1 MALRA
6 YKPGE
11 LFRRPMLARLNQK
24 DEEES
29 NISLEA
35 GIDHSGEIVLV
46 KGEGLDLKDS
56 PHGVSH
62 LNMPNAV
69 VKRTRDGQYH
79 PLRKTKQSARWSDQS
94 RSTV

>member
-1 MALRA
+1 MALRP

-24 DEEES
+24 DREEES

-62 LNMPNAV
+62 W
-69 VKRTRDGQYH
+69 KI
-79 PLRKTKQSARWSDQS
+79 
-94 RSTV
+94 

>member
-1 MALRA
+1 
-6 YKPGE
+6 
-11 LFRRPMLARLNQK
+11 MLARSNQK

-35 GIDHSGEIVLV
+35 GINHSGEIVLV

-62 LNMPNAV
+62 WNI
-69 VKRTRDGQYH
+69 
-79 PLRKTKQSARWSDQS
+79 
-94 RSTV
+94 

>member
-11 LFRRPMLARLNQK
+11 LFRRPMPATLNQK

-35 GIDHSGEIVLV
+35 GIDHSG
-46 KGEGLDLKDS
+46 
-56 PHGVSH
+56 
-62 LNMPNAV
+62 
-69 VKRTRDGQYH
+69 
-79 PLRKTKQSARWSDQS
+79 
-94 RSTV
+94 

>member
-35 GIDHSGEIVLV
+35 GIDHSGEVVLV

-56 PHGVSH
+56 PHGVRVTGKYKH
-62 LNMPNAV
+62 
-69 VKRTRDGQYH
+69 K
-79 PLRKTKQSARWSDQS
+79 
-94 RSTV
+94 

>member
-1 MALRA
+1 MALRT
-6 YKPGE
+6 YNPRE

-24 DEEES
+24 NDEES

-35 GIDHSGEIVLV
+35 GIDHFGEIILV

-62 LNMPNAV
+62 W
-69 VKRTRDGQYH
+69 KI
-79 PLRKTKQSARWSDQS
+79 
-94 RSTV
+94 

>member
-11 LFRRPMLARLNQK
+11 LFRRPMLARLNQNN
-24 DEEES
+24 EEG
-29 NISLEA
+29 NIGLEA

-56 PHGVSH
+56 PDRVSH
-62 LNMPNAV
+62 W
-69 VKRTRDGQYH
+69 KI
-79 PLRKTKQSARWSDQS
+79 
-94 RSTV
+94 

>member
-1 MALRA
+1 
-6 YKPGE
+6 
-11 LFRRPMLARLNQK
+11 MLARLNQK

-46 KGEGLDLKDS
+46 KDEGLDLKDS

-62 LNMPNAV
+62 W
-69 VKRTRDGQYH
+69 KI
-79 PLRKTKQSARWSDQS
+79 
-94 RSTV
+94 

>member
-1 MALRA
+1 MRGRVTLGGGLPYLLARVTLLEGTTFCLFNPLHA

-62 LNMPNAV
+62 W
-69 VKRTRDGQYH
+69 KI
-79 PLRKTKQSARWSDQS
+79 
-94 RSTV
+94 

>member
-29 NISLEA
+29 NISLET

-46 KGEGLDLKDS
+46 KGEGLALKD
-56 PHGVSH
+56 
-62 LNMPNAV
+62 
-69 VKRTRDGQYH
+69 
-79 PLRKTKQSARWSDQS
+79 
-94 RSTV
+94 

>member
-11 LFRRPMLARLNQK
+11 LFRRPMLTRLNQK

-29 NISLEA
+29 NVSLEA
-35 GIDHSGEIVLV
+35 GIDHSGEVVLVKLV

-62 LNMPNAV
+62 W
-69 VKRTRDGQYH
+69 KI
-79 PLRKTKQSARWSDQS
+79 
-94 RSTV
+94 

>member
-24 DEEES
+24 DREEES
-29 NISLEA
+29 NISLEV

-56 PHGVSH
+56 TRLKLSANSLPIRR
-62 LNMPNAV
+62 LPIRPAEV
-69 VKRTRDGQYH
+69 VCQFDLSEK
-79 PLRKTKQSARWSDQS
+79 
-94 RSTV
+94 

>member
-1 MALRA
+1 
-6 YKPGE
+6 
-11 LFRRPMLARLNQK
+11 MLARLNQK

-56 PHGVSH
+56 PDGVSH
-62 LNMPNAV
+62 W
-69 VKRTRDGQYH
+69 KI
-79 PLRKTKQSARWSDQS
+79 
-94 RSTV
+94 

>member
-11 LFRRPMLARLNQK
+11 LFRRPMLARLNAK

-29 NISLEA
+29 NYISLEA

-56 PHGVSH
+56 QDGISH
-62 LNMPNAV
+62 W
-69 VKRTRDGQYH
+69 KI
-79 PLRKTKQSARWSDQS
+79 
-94 RSTV
+94 

>member
-35 GIDHSGEIVLV
+35 GIDHSGEI
-46 KGEGLDLKDS
+46 EGLALKDS

-62 LNMPNAV
+62 W
-69 VKRTRDGQYH
+69 KI
-79 PLRKTKQSARWSDQS
+79 
-94 RSTV
+94 

>member
-1 MALRA
+1 
-6 YKPGE
+6 
-11 LFRRPMLARLNQK
+11 MLARLNQK

-62 LNMPNAV
+62 W
-69 VKRTRDGQYH
+69 KI
-79 PLRKTKQSARWSDQS
+79 
-94 RSTV
+94 

>member
-11 LFRRPMLARLNQK
+11 LFRRPMLARLNAK

-56 PHGVSH
+56 PDGVSH
-62 LNMPNAV
+62 W
-69 VKRTRDGQYH
+69 KI
-79 PLRKTKQSARWSDQS
+79 
-94 RSTV
+94 

>member
-35 GIDHSGEIVLV
+35 GIDHSG
-46 KGEGLDLKDS
+46 
-56 PHGVSH
+56 
-62 LNMPNAV
+62 
-69 VKRTRDGQYH
+69 
-79 PLRKTKQSARWSDQS
+79 
-94 RSTV
+94 

>member
-11 LFRRPMLARLNQK
+11 LFRRPMLARLDQK

-62 LNMPNAV
+62 W
-69 VKRTRDGQYH
+69 KI
-79 PLRKTKQSARWSDQS
+79 
-94 RSTV
+94 

>member
-11 LFRRPMLARLNQK
+11 LFRPPMLARSNQK

-35 GIDHSGEIVLV
+35 GINHSGEIVFV

-62 LNMPNAV
+62 WNI
-69 VKRTRDGQYH
+69 
-79 PLRKTKQSARWSDQS
+79 
-94 RSTV
+94 

>member
-11 LFRRPMLARLNQK
+11 LFRRPMLARLNPK

-35 GIDHSGEIVLV
+35 GIDLSGEIVLV

-56 PHGVSH
+56 THGVSH
-62 LNMPNAV
+62 W
-69 VKRTRDGQYH
+69 KI
-79 PLRKTKQSARWSDQS
+79 
-94 RSTV
+94 